1 MSKEILAGLQEV
13 LAGFDFRGIPTE
25 AEKWGSGHINDTY
38 RLTVCQGGATVHYIL
53 QRINTAIFRKPD
65 ELMENI
71 RRVTEHIGRAAE
83 KMDDPMAASRCTLTL
98 LPTRE
103 GGPLFK
109 DAAGGH
115 WRCYLFIEGAH
126 TVDAVTSPEQAYQAA
141 RAFGAFQRA
150 LADLPGAPLHETIP
164 GFHDTPARF
173 QHFLQALKEDKLGRA
188 ALCRKE
194 IDFVL
199 AHERECATVVER
211 LASGALPSRVTH
223 NDTKINNVMLDDRR
237 GEGICVIDLDTVMPG
252 SVLYDFGDEVRTT
265 TMTAA
270 EDERDLSLVHFE
282 TRLFKPLLEGY
293 LSSAGD
299 FLTAEERRLLPFSGR
314 LLTFECGMRFLSDFL
329 EGDVYFKVHRDGHN
343 LDRCRTQ
350 FELVAQMERQA
361 DDLQKLV

>member
-1 MSKEILAGLQEV
+1 MNSE
-13 LAGFDFRGIPTE
+13 FRLVAP
-25 AEKWGSGHINDTY
+25 
-38 RLTVCQGGATVHYIL
+38 
-53 QRINTAIFRKPD
+53 
-65 ELMENI
+65 
-71 RRVTEHIGRAAE
+71 
-83 KMDDPMAASRCTLTL
+83 
-98 LPTRE
+98 
-103 GGPLFK
+103 
-109 DAAGGH
+109 
-115 WRCYLFIEGAH
+115 
-126 TVDAVTSPEQAYQAA
+126 AVTPV
-141 RAFGAFQRA
+141 
-150 LADLPGAPLHETIP
+150 LDP

-173 QHFLQALKEDKLGRA
+173 RHFLDVLKADKLGRA

-199 AHERECATVVER
+199 AHEGECATVTER
-211 LASGALPSRVTH
+211 LASGALPARVTH
-223 NDTKINNVMLDDRR
+223 NDTKINNVMLDDRS
-237 GEGICVIDLDTVMPG
+237 GEGVCVIDLDTVMPG

-270 EDERDLSLVHFE
+270 EDERDLSLVRFE

-314 LLTFECGMRFLSDFL
+314 LLTFECGMRFLADFL

-350 FELVAQMERQA
+350 FELVAQMEQQA